1 MNAAPSDDW
10 RHEKSDTVIRLPE
23 QVSPAFNTLI
33 AAAAPAAAAA
43 LRRQVL
49 SSDDED
55 TVSEEERGDPLG
67 WYTSIGTVCCC

>member
-1 MNAAPSDDW
+1 MNATPSDDW
-10 RHEKSDTVIRLPE
+10 RHEKSDTVVRLPE

-33 AAAAPAAAAA
+33 AAAAPVAAAA

-55 TVSEEERGDPLG
+55 TVSEEERGDPL
-67 WYTSIGTVCCC
+67 WYISIRTVCCC